1 MNLGELYDRI
11 GNPLNLANVERLI
24 ELYSKTLLFY
34 SKLTAMNNVTVENH
48 TSEDYDKFHNGM
60 FNEWKR
66 QMLSLSQEQAKVL
79 YEKGIVDED
88 FTELRNFVNKNKDI
102 TSEKEF
108 LNLIYKDDK
117 LQDIYDKYRWDS
129 LDAMGFWTYI
139 RSSSLISKA
148 KPTYMKTEH
157 RLYVNPSGRDIYK
170 FAVLFR
176 NKCIDKDLPFDY
188 KISDSPARDDKM
200 VIYTDT
206 EHLGSFLK
214 VLYELKKENPDIM
227 SRMNEP
233 PILSGKIGY
242 VGYGSEPL
250 KVNGKH
256 RSFNEVRSDI
266 IEDTIEEKLI
276 SWYVNNRNLKQ
287 GDCTLEDALVKE
299 TTRYIINEMTKRFN
313 NSIEF
318 TSADCKK
325 KGIPF
330 SEKSVEATLG
340 YGRGDI
346 DSPQLYE
353 SVRNAVRNQGLKYL
367 YDGTLFHP
375 NDMGG
380 IEIPLPSGQK
390 YYAFVTSISHVMK
403 TSLPGIM
410 KFDKNFALSV
420 LNGIKAKCVANG
432 VDPDK
437 FCFDLDKKDMFFNRT
452 STKQVSDKGN
462 TPVSSNKGKILKFP
476 TFDEIRELAIKYSF
490 KFDQQK
496 KEFIVIDN
504 KTGAVI
510 NDQELSQNAFFANVW
525 LSSAGVKYLQNEIK
539 PGMAYAFNEGAR
551 ATYEY
556 FVKAS
561 TYSVEKTGDL
571 SSLFLFKNASKL
583 DYSHSEEIIVKLFG
597 QDYQSDFL
605 DRYVHARV
613 NSTHAKNKKAI
624 TLGSLERAY
633 SLLSDQM
640 QTNKSKK

>member
-1 MNLGELYDRI
+1 MNLSEVYDRI
-11 GNPLNLANVERLI
+11 NNPLNVNTVERLI
-24 ELYSKTLLFY
+24 QLYSKSSLFY
-34 SKLTAMNNVTVENH
+34 SGLTAMNNVNRDNH
-48 TSEDYDKFHNGM
+48 SSEDYDKFHNGM

-66 QMLSLSQEQAKVL
+66 QLLSITEEQAKVL
-79 YEKGIVDED
+79 YEKSIVDKD
-88 FTELRNFVNKNKDI
+88 FIPLRNFVKNNKDI
-102 TSEKEF
+102 NTEREF

-117 LQDIYDKYRWDS
+117 IQDIYDKYRWDS
-129 LDAMGFWTYI
+129 LDPMGFWTFV
-139 RSSSLISKA
+139 RSSSLVYLA

-157 RLYVNPSGRDIYK
+157 RLYVNTSGKDIYK

-176 NKCIDKDLPFDY
+176 NKCLEKDLPFDF

-200 VIYTDT
+200 VIFTDT

-227 SRMNEP
+227 ARMNEP
-233 PILSGKIGY
+233 PILSGKIGF

-250 KVNGKH
+250 KLNGKH
-256 RSFNEVRSDI
+256 RSFNEVRSEV
-266 IEDTIEEKLI
+266 IENTIEEKLI

-287 GDCTLEDALVKE
+287 GDCTLEEALVKE

-330 SEKSVEATLG
+330 SESSVERTLG
-340 YGRGDI
+340 YGRRDI
-346 DSPQLYE
+346 DSPKLYE
-353 SVRNAVRNQGLKYL
+353 SVKNAVRNQGLKYL

-375 NDMGG
+375 KDMGG

-390 YYAFVTSISHVMK
+390 YYAFVTSIRNVMK

-410 KFDKNFALSV
+410 KFDKNFVLNV
-420 LNGIKAKCVANG
+420 LNGIKSKCVANG
-432 VDPDK
+432 IDPDK

-452 STKQVSDKGN
+452 SVKSSDKEN
-462 TPVSSNKGKILKFP
+462 EPVASNNGKKLTFP
-476 TFDEIRELAIKYSF
+476 TFDEIRELALKYSF
-490 KFDQQK
+490 KFDGQK
-496 KEFIVIDN
+496 REFIVIDN
-504 KTGAVI
+504 KTGTVV

-583 DYSHSEEIIVKLFG
+583 DYSHSEEIIARLFG

-640 QTNKSKK
+640 QNNKSKK